1 MVTVVDILQAQRGH
15 VEAPAGCGKTE
26 LIAGSVAGVVSKP
39 TLILTHT
46 TAGVAALR
54 QRLNRANVPSAN
66 YRLNTI
72 AGWAIAV
79 VCMFPERASY
89 FHDPLLP
96 PNYPAI
102 QTAVGL
108 LCQSGDISRE
118 LRATYGRLLVD
129 EYQDCSVSQHAIV
142 SGIANAIP
150 TVVFGDPMQAIFGFG
165 NDPLAGWHGQ
175 VAATFPRIGVLGTP
189 WRWNNAGAHD
199 LGNWLITAR
208 TQLASGG
215 SIDLRTC
222 PNRIFWHCVGADLN
236 ALITE
241 QIRIQYD
248 IGRQYPNES
257 LLIIGDS
264 IQAQSRHDYASRAHG
279 VSVVEP
285 VDFRDVVGIAE
296 QMTGQTG
303 SALLQSC
310 IRFLTT
316 VMVNVYG
323 DQVQARMQTILNN
336 RNRTPP
342 TPQEL
347 AAITLT
353 NGGGYAEAVAFLRSM
368 ASDRE
373 RRVYRHSAFNILIDC
388 LSAAVTTTKM
398 PSETIAVL
406 REQRRQ
412 SGRAIPA
419 KAVGSTLLLKGLEA
433 NHVVILDADHARN
446 AMTKEH
452 LYVALSRGARSVHV
466 FSRSW
471 RLPYAN

>member
-1 MVTVVDILQAQRGH
+1 MVTVLDILQTCRGH

-26 LIAGSVAGVVSKP
+26 LITGCAAGTVSKP

-54 QRLNRANVPSAN
+54 HRLHRANVPPTN

-72 AGWAIAV
+72 AGWAIGMV
-79 VCMFPERASY
+79 TMFPERASY
-89 FHDPLLP
+89 LHDPLLP
-96 PNYPAI
+96 PDYPAI
-102 QTAVGL
+102 QAAVGR
-108 LCQSGDISRE
+108 LCQSGDIDRE
-118 LRATYGRLLVD
+118 LRATYDRLLVD
-129 EYQDCSVSQHAIV
+129 EYQDCSVSQHTIA
-142 SGIANAIP
+142 SGIANSLP

-165 NDPLAGWHGQ
+165 NDPLAGWYVQ
-175 VAATFPRIGVLGTP
+175 AAAAFPRIGLLTTP

-199 LGNWLITAR
+199 LGNWLVAAR
-208 TQLASGG
+208 TQLASGN

-222 PNRIFWHCVGADLN
+222 PNRIFWHPIGAEPG
-236 ALITE
+236 ALIAE
-241 QIRIQYD
+241 QVRVQYEVA
-248 IGRQYPNES
+248 RQFPNES

-264 IQAQSRHDYASRAHG
+264 IQAQSRHDYASRAQG

-310 IRFLTT
+310 TQFLAT
-316 VMVNVYG
+316 VMVNVNG
-323 DQVQARMQTILNN
+323 DQLQARVHTILNN

-353 NGGGYAEAVAFLRSM
+353 NGGSYAEAVAFLRSM
-368 ASDRE
+368 ASDRD
-373 RRVYRHSAFNILIDC
+373 RRIYRHSAFNILIDC
-388 LSAAVTTTKM
+388 LSAAIKTAKT
-398 PSETIAVL
+398 PGETIAIL

-412 SGRAIPA
+412 SGRAIPM

-433 NHVVILDADHARN
+433 NHVIILNADHARN

-466 FSRSW
+466 FSRSPT
-471 RLPYAN
+471 LPL

>member
-1 MVTVVDILQAQRGH
+1 MVTVLDILQTRRGH

-26 LIAGSVAGVVSKP
+26 LIAGCIAGTVSKP
-39 TLILTHT
+39 TLVLTHT

-54 QRLNRANVPSAN
+54 QRLHRANVPSAN
-66 YRLNTI
+66 YRLNTV
-72 AGWAIAV
+72 AGWAIAMV
-79 VCMFPERASY
+79 SMFPQRASY
-89 FHDPLLP
+89 FHNSLLP
-96 PNYPAI
+96 PDYTAI
-102 QTAVGL
+102 QAAVGR
-108 LCQSGDISRE
+108 LCQSGDIDRE
-118 LRATYGRLLVD
+118 ISATYGRLLVD

-165 NDPLAGWHGQ
+165 SDPLAGWYAQ
-175 VAATFPRIGVLGTP
+175 AAATFPRIGLLTTP
-189 WRWNNAGAHD
+189 WRWNNAGASD
-199 LGNWLITAR
+199 LGNWLVAAR
-208 TQLASGG
+208 THLASGN

-222 PNRIFWHCVGADLN
+222 PNRIFWHPIRADPG
-236 ALITE
+236 ALIAE
-241 QIRIQYD
+241 QVRVQYD
-248 IGRQYPNES
+248 ITRQFPNES

-296 QMTGQTG
+296 QMTGQMG

-310 IRFLTT
+310 TQFLAT

-323 DQVQARMQTILNN
+323 DQLQARVQTILNN

-353 NGGGYAEAVAFLRSM
+353 NGGGYREAVAFLQSM
-368 ASDRE
+368 AADRE
-373 RRVYRHSAFNILIDC
+373 RRIYRHSAFNILIEC
-388 LSAAVTTTKM
+388 LSAAISSAKT
-398 PSETIAVL
+398 PGETITIL

-412 SGRAIPA
+412 SGRVIPM

-446 AMTKEH
+446 SMTKEH
-452 LYVALSRGARSVHV
+452 LYVALSRGARTVHV
-466 FSRSW
+466 FSR
-471 RLPYAN
+471 RPTLP

>member
-1 MVTVVDILQAQRGH
+1 MVTVLDVLQTCRGH

-26 LIAGSVAGVVSKP
+26 LIAGCVAGTVSKP
-39 TLILTHT
+39 ALVLTHT

-54 QRLNRANVPSAN
+54 QRLQRANVPPAN

-72 AGWAIAV
+72 AGWAIAIV
-79 VCMFPERASY
+79 SMFPERTSY
-89 FHDPLLP
+89 IHNPLLAP
-96 PNYPAI
+96 DYPAI
-102 QTAVGL
+102 QAAVGR
-108 LCQSGDISRE
+108 LCQSGDIDRE
-118 LRATYGRLLVD
+118 LRSTYGRLLVD

-165 NDPLAGWHGQ
+165 NDPLAGWHALA
-175 VAATFPRIGVLGTP
+175 AATFPRIGLLATP
-189 WRWNNAGAHD
+189 WRWNNAGAPD
-199 LGNWLITAR
+199 LGNWLVAAR
-208 TQLASGG
+208 TQLAAGNR
-215 SIDLRTC
+215 IDLRTC
-222 PNRIFWHCVGADLN
+222 PGRIFWHPISADPR

-241 QIRIQYD
+241 QLRIQYD
-248 IGRQYPNES
+248 VARQFPNES

-264 IQAQSRHDYASRAHG
+264 IQAESRHDYASRAQG

-296 QMTGQTG
+296 QMSGQTG
-303 SALLQSC
+303 APLLQSC
-310 IRFLTT
+310 IRFLAT

-323 DQVQARMQTILNN
+323 DQILARVQTIQNN

-353 NGGGYAEAVAFLRSM
+353 NGGGYQEAIAFLRSM
-368 ASDRE
+368 AADRE
-373 RRVYRHSAFNILIDC
+373 RRIYRHSAFNILIDC
-388 LSAAVTTTKM
+388 LAAAASTAKT
-398 PSETIAVL
+398 PGETIAIL

-412 SGRAIPA
+412 SGRVIPT

-433 NHVVILDADHARN
+433 NHVIVLDADHARN
-446 AMTKEH
+446 AMSKEH

-466 FSRSW
+466 FSRSPM
-471 RLPYAN
+471 LP